1 MSTRGGPSRRS
12 PEFEG
17 QLQRELREASTPVDR
32 ADRGNQPIERRVDTI
47 SKQYQ
52 VGSAR
57 KSAPHTGSAQVST
70 THGGSTQYS
79 STQGSGQDGSDG
91 GGAPWES

>member
-1 MSTRGGPSRRS
+1 MRTCGSSFERPG
-12 PEFEG
+12 EFEEE
-17 QLQRELREASTPVDR
+17 LQRELREASTPVDG
-32 ADRGNQPIERRVDTI
+32 ADRGNQPIDRRVDTI

-52 VGSAR
+52 VDSAR
-57 KSAPHTGSAQVST
+57 
-70 THGGSTQYS
+70 THGTTS